1 MTSNLNVAEIDGLSI
16 FDRNMPTQSAIYA
29 LENQLLQM
37 PQVDLDPVHLII
49 PGVMYARGL
58 FMPKGSCVT
67 GKIHINEHI
76 VIIAYG
82 DVTVTTNDGRERYT
96 GHTSFVGKAGS
107 KRALLMHED
116 TFWWAIH
123 ATKALTVEDAIQ
135 ELVTNKPEDIRL
147 ENSKCLTS

>member
-1 MTSNLNVAEIDGLSI
+1 MTDLTI
-16 FDRNMPTQSAIYA
+16 FEKGGKTEAIYA
-29 LENQLLQM
+29 LENELLAM
-37 PQVDLDPVHLII
+37 PQIPLEPVHMII

-67 GKIHINEHI
+67 GKIHIKEHM

-82 DVTVTTNDGRERYT
+82 DVTVTTDDGVNRYT
-96 GHTSFVGKAGS
+96 GHTHFVGKPGS

-123 ATKALTVEDAIQ
+123 STDAETVEQAEQ
-135 ELVTNKPEDIRL
+135 RLVTNDHQEYLRIGGK
-147 ENSKCLTS
+147 KCLSG

>member
-1 MTSNLNVAEIDGLSI
+1 MIEIDANMLEI
-16 FDRNMPTQSAIYA
+16 FNGKPNKREAIQA
-29 LENQLLQM
+29 FENELLKM
-37 PQVDLDPVHLII
+37 PQIDMEPVHMLI

-67 GKIHINEHI
+67 GKIHIKEHM

-82 DVTVTTNDGRERYT
+82 DVTVTTDCGTERYT
-96 GHTSFVGKAGS
+96 GHTNFVGKPGS

-123 ATKALTVEDAIQ
+123 GTDAATVEEAEQ
-135 ELVTNKPEDIRL
+135 RLVTNDHNQYLQIAEDI
-147 ENSKCLTS
+147 KCLSS